1 MVKVADRVK
10 VSTATTGTGTIT
22 LGSAVSGFVVV
33 PSSLN
38 NQTLRYV
45 IEENDAFE
53 IGTGTYT
60 HSGTTLSRTLTVSST
75 GSLLNLSGS
84 ATVFLSLAAV
94 DIQELLDFSNLF
106 SLPSSDGSSGQ
117 SLITDGSGNLSF
129 STISGG
135 GGSSLS
141 DPIKQTEFTGSAT
154 TTFSVNY
161 TAGNINVFL
170 NGSKLAAS
178 DFTAT
183 NGTSV
188 VLGSACAASDVVT
201 VVEYG
206 SPFASQYSSTIFTV
220 GTSSE
225 YNTSSKILT
234 TTYTASKVAIYLN
247 GVKLL
252 VGTDCVAT
260 NGTTINLT
268 NAAPVTGDKIEIV
281 EHGALADSITAL
293 TGLTDTPSSL
303 GSAGQVLQV
312 NSGGNALE
320 FSDAG
325 GGVTVYNNY
334 SNLPSSGNT
343 DGDLGWVKDISGSG
357 ATKALYVW
365 DGSEW
370 DRVYSDAQEVVSFTT
385 SPNAAYTLAGGQN
398 TDVTVAATDPDG
410 FPISYSVLTNPTNQ
424 AQATITQPSTG
435 TFRFAASNSSS
446 NAGSFTCKFIADDGV
461 TKATAS
467 SSFSLTFSIWTGLT
481 NFNSTFSQDSE
492 TYQSIMAFSEADFDP
507 SVGFNANGTEF
518 FSVRGANVYKYTVNP
533 AYSTTLSSR
542 TSVFSGMYSGN
553 NNSSGGPARFV
564 DGGSKFIYQTAVTTV
579 AIVSLTSA
587 YDLSTAGTASTQ
599 SLNGISKIHSMAMSS
614 DGTKLLIGEDQ
625 SMKVYSLSSAFD
637 WSSDDFSTATPTT
650 VDFSSLSTLNS
661 SFDAVSIIEGDG
673 LRLFVVFWRFGVAQ
687 LVDYTFGTAGNY
699 TTLTETSNGVSS
711 LSLNSNT
718 YGGFRGAF
726 FKEDDGSKLFSKLY
740 RASGGDKAFFTK
752 WDTGYN

>member
-268 NAAPVTGDKIEIV
+268 NAAPVTGDKIEVV
-281 EHGALADSITAL
+281 EHGALADSVTTL

-303 GSAGQVLQV
+303 GTAGQVLQV
-312 NSGGNALE
+312 NSGASALE
-320 FSDAG
+320 FADAG

-370 DRVYSDAQEVVSFTT
+370 DRVYSDAQEAVSFTT
-385 SPNAAYTLAGGQN
+385 SPNAGYSLTGGQN
-398 TDVTVAATDPDG
+398 TDVTIAATDPDG

-467 SSFSLTFSIWTGLT
+467 ASFTLTFSIWTSLT

-492 TYQSIMAFSEADFDP
+492 TYTSIMPFNEADFDP

-579 AIVSLTSA
+579 AIVSLTTA

-599 SLNGISKIHSMAMSS
+599 SLNGISVIHSMAMSS

-673 LRLFVVFWRFGVAQ
+673 LRLFVLFWRFGVAQ

-699 TTLTETSNGVSS
+699 STLTETSNGVSA

-740 RASGGDKAFFTK
+740 RASGGDKPFFTK